1 MKSILLLGMLLI
13 FLNGNAQTCDCQKEF
28 LYIRN
33 TIEQNFSGFSDRVK
47 SIGKRTYDKQVDEL
61 LKLTQN
67 RFSSDNCL
75 LIINKYLALFKSHH
89 LGFLSSADPF
99 QTDTSFVRH
108 RPLFQLSDNEIQRL
122 EKSTTWEGIYYTMYD
137 SSYKIAVIKDPTP
150 LHDYVGVLLDSKL
163 PTWKR
168 GMIKLEGK
176 LVNDSLMTGLL
187 YMRNHRPKLEGF
199 SLWDDNNRLSGDWL
213 RVGAVKKR
221 EIPPAPSTGK
231 SYATIDAEKLDPT
244 TLYLKIGSFDPGYKP
259 QIDSMLGSNEAL
271 LASTPNVILDL
282 RGNGGGSD
290 NSWSRLI
297 PYLYTKPIKWVGADL
312 LATETTI
319 SAYKKLLQNKDFS
332 EQTIADIK
340 KKIARMEGAKGQWI
354 RGNEDEVDSS
364 YTPKPF
370 PKKIVI
376 LINRWCGSS
385 TEEFL
390 LAAKQSSKVIL
401 AGENTIGNL
410 DYSNVVRVPFSCY
423 PYTLI
428 YATTRSRRLNNHQ
441 GIDNVGIAPQY
452 RLSQS
457 ADWIKEAIKIAGQ

>member
-1 MKSILLLGMLLI
+1 MKSILFFGMLLML
-13 FLNGNAQTCDCQKEF
+13 FNAKAQTCDCEKEF
-28 LYIRN
+28 LFVKK

-47 SIGKRTYDKQVDEL
+47 TMGKGAYDKQVEEL
-61 LKLTQN
+61 SEITRN

-75 LIINKYLALFKSHH
+75 LVINKYLALFKSHH
-89 LGFLSSADPF
+89 LGFLFSSDPF
-99 QTDTSFVRH
+99 KTDTNFVNH
-108 RPLFQLSDNEIQRL
+108 RPLFQLTDKEIERL
-122 EKSTTWEGIYYTMYD
+122 EKSKTWEGIYYTMYD

-150 LHDYVGVLLDSKL
+150 LHDYVGVILDSKI
-163 PTWKR
+163 PTWKK

-176 LVNDSLMTGLL
+176 LVNDSLITGLL

-221 EIPPAPSTGK
+221 EIPQPASTEK
-231 SYATIDAEKLDPT
+231 RYATIDAEKLTPT
-244 TLYLKIGSFDPGYKP
+244 MFYIKIGNFDPGYKP
-259 QIDSMLGSNEAL
+259 QIDSLLRANSAL
-271 LASTPNVILDL
+271 LASTPYLILDL
-282 RGNGGGSD
+282 RDNGGGSD
-290 NSWSRLI
+290 DSWSGLI
-297 PYLYTKPIKWVGADL
+297 PYLYTQPIKSIGADL

-319 SAYKKLLQNKDFS
+319 SAYKKLLENKNFS
-332 EQTIADIK
+332 QPTITDIK
-340 KKIARMEGAKGQWI
+340 KKIARMEQAEGQWI
-354 RGNEDEVDSS
+354 TANEDETDSS
-364 YTPKPF
+364 YNPKPF

-428 YATTRSRRLNNHQ
+428 YATTRSRRLNIHQ

-452 RLSQS
+452 HLSES
-457 ADWIKEAIKIAGQ
+457 ADWIKEAIKIAEQ